1 MKRLLLAVMLITLAA
16 GLLLPAA
23 ALADAGYPPWMSA
36 DTWPRPEWSG
46 YPVVDTSKSADP
58 GLAWFEIHKLRPNV
72 YAIYEPGNWQEVMSY
87 LFIGRHKAM
96 LYDTGMNI
104 GDIKH
109 ATDFL
114 TNKPVFVVNSHCH
127 PDHTGCNFEYDS
139 IWALKDREARY
150 WQRGWTNE
158 EVSFIVDPSSMWPEW
173 KTPAR
178 FDPATYCIPP
188 YTITHWLR
196 DGDVIDLGNM
206 EFEVINTPGH
216 STDGTCLLD
225 RAHRLLL
232 VGDVWY
238 NGQLGVNDLK
248 AYTRTAEKLGR
259 LACRVDYILPSHN
272 CTMISSLW
280 LLKMRDAFRGINDGT
295 ATDYVDYP
303 DDGVRFYDFGY
314 FSAWVPLDQI
324 PK

>member
-1 MKRLLLAVMLITLAA
+1 MKRLLVCILLA
-16 GLLLPAA
+16 LLAA
-23 ALADAGYPPWMSA
+23 ALLVPAARADAAYPPWMSP

-46 YPVVDTSKSADP
+46 YPVVAIPGCGDP
-58 GLAWFEIHKLRPNV
+58 SLAWFEVHKLRRNI

-104 GDIKH
+104 GSMK
-109 ATDFL
+109 AVTDRL
-114 TNKPVFVVNSHCH
+114 TDLPVFVVNSHFH
-127 PDHTGCNFEYDS
+127 PDHTGCNFQYRDV
-139 IWALKDREARY
+139 WALRDRDARIC
-150 WQRGWTNE
+150 QEGWTNE
-158 EVSFIVDPSSMWPEW
+158 EVSFIIQDSMWPEW
-173 KTPAR
+173 PTPPR

-188 YTITHWLR
+188 YTITHWLK

-238 NGQLGVNDLK
+238 NGQLGVNDLR
-248 AYTRTAEKLGR
+248 AYTRTAEKLGK
-259 LACRVDYILPSHN
+259 LARKVDYILPSHN
-272 CTMISSLW
+272 CTMISSDW
-280 LLKMRDAFRGINDGT
+280 LIAMRDAFRGINDGT
-295 ATDYVDYP
+295 AFPVETYP
-303 DDGVRFYDFGY
+303 DDGVCFYDFGY
-314 FSAWVPLDQI
+314 FSAWVPLDQL